1 LCCHESKKNSNVVSK
16 RANNGLKDHCF
27 LKNNYINKNKQTL
40 RINELTP
47 NSGKEIKTLSL
58 NSFKMNHTEVFFL

>member
-1 LCCHESKKNSNVVSK
+1 SNVVSK

-40 RINELTP
+40 RINLRKVCLRSETAKFLYKNFAVFIYVLFILPYP
-47 NSGKEIKTLSL
+47 NKAI
-58 NSFKMNHTEVFFL
+58 